1 MYSDRA
7 SFDAAVRLSVMTT
20 FVNHVAQDELQNNP
34 DVHSITISVTKQPD
48 GVFAAELFLH
58 AQNGMQIG
66 GQSL

>member
-1 MYSDRA
+1 MYADRT

-20 FVNHVAQDELQNNP
+20 FANQVAQDELENNP
-34 DVHSITISVTKQPD
+34 DVHSITISVTKQSD
-48 GVFAAELFLH
+48 GFFAAELFLL